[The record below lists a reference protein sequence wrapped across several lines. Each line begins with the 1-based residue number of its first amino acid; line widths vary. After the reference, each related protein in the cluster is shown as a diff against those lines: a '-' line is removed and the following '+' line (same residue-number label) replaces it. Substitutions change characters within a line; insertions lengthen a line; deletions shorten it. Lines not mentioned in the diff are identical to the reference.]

1 LLSFLEQNTTWRPA
15 LKIVVAYKWAPNPQD
30 ATVGATGAVDWSR
43 AKPGLSEYDP
53 VACELARRLA
63 DGAGGEVIGLTAG
76 TKGVDATLARKAAL
90 SRGFDR
96 AVIVADDS
104 LEGAGTTELAAV
116 LAAAVRH
123 IGDVDLVITG
133 DSSVDVGARMVP
145 TVLAGQLGWPAVGEV
160 TAVSGESGLLRVERA
175 IPGGTQVLEITGP
188 AILAASTDAAVP
200 RVPGMRDILAAG
212 KKPVETLELAAL
224 DVPASGAT
232 VTVTAT
238 SCPDLRARKGEII
251 DTADPA
257 AAAAEL
263 VTALRGV
270 GVL

>member
-1 LLSFLEQNTTWRPA
+1 M
-15 LKIVVAYKWAPNPQD
+15 KIVVAYKWAPNPQD
-30 ATVGATGAVDWSR
+30 ASVGLDGVVDWSR
-43 AKPGLSEYDP
+43 ATSGISEYDP
-53 VACELARRLA
+53 VAIELARRLA
-63 DGAGGEVIGLTAG
+63 DATGGEVIGLTAG
-76 TKGVDATLARKAAL
+76 PKSVDASMARKAAL

-96 AVIVADDS
+96 AVIVADDA

-123 IGDVDLVITG
+123 IGDVDAVITG
-133 DSSVDVGARMVP
+133 DSSVDVGAKMVP
-145 TVLAGQLGWPAVGEV
+145 TVLAGQLGWPAVAEV
-160 TAVSGESGLLRVERA
+160 TAVSGEAGLLRVERA
-175 IPGGTQVLEITGP
+175 LTGGTQVLEITGP
-188 AILAASTDAAVP
+188 AVLAASTDAAVP
-200 RVPGMRDILAAG
+200 RVPGMKDILRAG
-212 KKPVETLELAAL
+212 KKPVETLEVPGL

-238 SCPDLRARKGEII
+238 SRPDLRARKGQLI

-263 VTALRGV
+263 VAALRAD

>member
-1 LLSFLEQNTTWRPA
+1 MR
-15 LKIVVAYKWAPNPQD
+15 IVVAYKWAPNPQD
-30 ATVGATGAVDWSR
+30 ATVDAAGVVDWSR
-43 AKPGLSEYDP
+43 AKPGISEYDP
-53 VACELARRLA
+53 VAAELARRLA
-63 DGAGGEVIGLTAG
+63 DATGGEVIGLTAG
-76 TKGVDATLARKAAL
+76 TKGVDASLARKAAL

-104 LEGAGTTELAAV
+104 LQGAGTTELAGV

-123 IGDVDLVITG
+123 IGGVDLVITG
-133 DSSVDVGARMVP
+133 DSSVDVGAKMVP

-160 TAVSGESGLLRVERA
+160 TAVSGQGGLLRVERA
-175 IPGGTQVLEITGP
+175 VTGGTQVLEVTGP
-188 AILAASTDAAVP
+188 VVLAAATDAAVP
-200 RVPGMRDILAAG
+200 RVPGMKDILAAG
-212 KKPVETLELAAL
+212 KKPVESLEVAGL
-224 DVPASGAT
+224 DVPARGAT

-238 SCPDLRARKGEII
+238 SRPDLLARKGQMI

-263 VTALRGV
+263 VTALRGA

>member
-1 LLSFLEQNTTWRPA
+1 M
-15 LKIVVAYKWAPNPQD
+15 KIVVAYKWAPNPQD
-30 ATVGATGAVDWSR
+30 ASVGADGVVDWSR
-43 AKPGLSEYDP
+43 AKSGISEYDP
-53 VACELARRLA
+53 VAIELARRLA
-63 DGAGGEVIGLTAG
+63 DATGGEVIALTAG
-76 TKGVDATLARKAAL
+76 PKSVDASMARKAAL

-96 AVIVADDS
+96 AVIVADDT

-123 IGDVDLVITG
+123 IGDVDVVITG
-133 DSSVDVGARMVP
+133 DSSVDVGAKMVP
-145 TVLAGQLGWPAVGEV
+145 TVLAGQLGWPGVGEV
-160 TAVSGESGLLRVERA
+160 TAVSGEAGLLRVERDTT
-175 IPGGTQVLEITGP
+175 GGTQVLEITGP
-188 AILAASTDAAVP
+188 AVLAASTDAAVP

-212 KKPVETLELAAL
+212 KKPVETLEVPAL

-238 SCPDLRARKGEII
+238 SRPDLKARKGQLIE
-251 DTADPA
+251 TADPA

-263 VTALRGV
+263 VAALRAD